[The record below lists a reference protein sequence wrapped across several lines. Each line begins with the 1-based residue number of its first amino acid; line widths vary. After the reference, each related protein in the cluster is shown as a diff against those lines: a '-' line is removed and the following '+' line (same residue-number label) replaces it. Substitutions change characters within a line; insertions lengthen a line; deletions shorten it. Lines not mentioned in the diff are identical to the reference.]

1 MKKQTESDINE
12 RKDRLIEAASSVFLR
27 YGYTRT
33 TLGDIALE
41 AKLHRPNLYA
51 LFPAGKDELFEAVL
65 LNLVE
70 TEVERYRQG
79 TSKMKTLRQK
89 LLHCV
94 SHWTMGGFR
103 IIEANPD
110 ARDAFNMAYPAVRK
124 MYEVLVH
131 FYAELLEE
139 SVATSTLKMSSEQL
153 ARLLVFSV
161 RGIKDIATD
170 TDTMQELLTLEV
182 DLFLAALH
190 KP

>member
-1 MKKQTESDINE
+1 MKKQSESDINE
-12 RKDRLIEAASSVFLR
+12 RRNRLIEAASIVFLK
-27 YGYTRT
+27 YGYART

-41 AKLHRPNLYA
+41 AKLHRPNLYG

-70 TEVERYRQG
+70 TEVARYRRD
-79 TSKMKTLRQK
+79 TAKMKSLRQQ

-94 SHWTMGGFR
+94 EHWTMGGFR
-103 IIEANPD
+103 IMEAHPD
-110 ARDAFNMAYPAVRK
+110 ARDAFNMSYPAVRK
-124 MYEVLVH
+124 MYEVLVC
-131 FYAELLEE
+131 FYAELLQGA
-139 SVATSTLKMSSEQL
+139 VAASTLKMSPMQL

-170 TDTMQELLTLEV
+170 ADTMHELLTLEV

-190 KP
+190 KK